1 MSAGG
6 YSVVPR
12 PWDDCTAMAGFVLCT
27 LGDLL
32 LDVIVRLEQP
42 LEPGTD
48 AAAQT
53 RTGAGGQAANVAAW
67 AAALGAEARFVGKRG
82 DDPAA
87 SLAAGELARLG
98 VTVFGPVALGRNGV
112 VVSIVGEEGE
122 RAMAIDRGVAPTL
135 SADELEPA
143 WFEGATHLHLSGYSL
158 MSSPIDAAAT
168 RAAGLVRA
176 GGGTV
181 SVDLAS
187 RRVILDFG
195 PERLRRVLDEL
206 GPELVF
212 ANEEER
218 AELGPEAA
226 LDGTWVLNRGAAGA
240 AVERDG
246 QNSQFPAVPAEV
258 IDTTGAGDAFAA
270 GYLVGGVELAR
281 ETAAR
286 CVSQLGATP

>member
-1 MSAGG
+1 M
-6 YSVVPR
+6 P
-12 PWDDCTAMAGFVLCT
+12 GFVLCT

-122 RAMAIDRGVAPTL
+122 RAMASDRGVAPTL

-187 RRVILDFG
+187 RRVIVDFG
-195 PERLRRVLDEL
+195 PERLRGVLGEL

-218 AELGPEAA
+218 AELGPGAA
-226 LDGTWVLNRGAAGA
+226 VDATWVLKRGADGA

-246 QNSQFPAVPAEV
+246 RKWEFPAVPAEV

-270 GYLVGGVELAR
+270 GYLVGGVELAL

-286 CVSQLGATP
+286 CISRLGATP

>member
-1 MSAGG
+1 M
-6 YSVVPR
+6 P
-12 PWDDCTAMAGFVLCT
+12 GFVLCT

-98 VTVFGPVALGRNGV
+98 VTVFGPVVLGRNGV

-122 RAMAIDRGVAPTL
+122 RAMASDRGVAPTL
-135 SADELEPA
+135 SADELEPV

-158 MSSPIDAAAT
+158 MSSPIDGAAT

-187 RRVILDFG
+187 RRVIVDFG
-195 PERLRRVLDEL
+195 PERLRRVLGEL

-218 AELGPEAA
+218 AELGPEVAVDA
-226 LDGTWVLNRGAAGA
+226 TWVLKRGAAGA
-240 AVERDG
+240 AVECDG
-246 QNSQFPAVPAEV
+246 QKSQFPAVPAEV

-270 GYLVGGVELAR
+270 GYLVGGVELAL

>member
-1 MSAGG
+1 KLPGAHRARTSAGDL
-6 YSVVPR
+6 SAVPR
-12 PWDDCTAMAGFVLCT
+12 PWDDCTAMPRLVLCT

-48 AAAQT
+48 ATAQT

-67 AAALGAEARFVGKRG
+67 AAALGGEARFIGKRS
-82 DDPAA
+82 DDPAG

-98 VTVFGPVALGRNGV
+98 VAVFGPVALGRNGV
-112 VVSIVGEEGE
+112 VVSVVGERGE
-122 RAMAIDRGVAPTL
+122 RAMASDRGVAPTL

-158 MSSPIDAAAT
+158 MSSPIDGAAA

-176 GGGTV
+176 DGGTV

-187 RRVILDFG
+187 RRVIADFG
-195 PERLRRVLDEL
+195 ADRLRGMLREL

-218 AELGPEAA
+218 AEVGPDAA
-226 LDGTWVLNRGAAGA
+226 VDATWVLKRGAAGA

-246 QNSQFPAVPAEV
+246 QRSEFPAVSAEV

-270 GYLVGGVELAR
+270 GYLVGG
-281 ETAAR
+281 
-286 CVSQLGATP
+286 

>member
-1 MSAGG
+1 M
-6 YSVVPR
+6 P
-12 PWDDCTAMAGFVLCT
+12 GFVLCT

-98 VTVFGPVALGRNGV
+98 VTVFGPVVLGRNGV

-122 RAMAIDRGVAPTL
+122 RAMASDRGVAPTL

-195 PERLRRVLDEL
+195 PERLRRVLGEL

-218 AELGPEAA
+218 AELGPEVAVDA
-226 LDGTWVLNRGAAGA
+226 TWVLKRGAAGA

-246 QNSQFPAVPAEV
+246 QKSQFPAVPAEV

-270 GYLVGGVELAR
+270 GYLVGGVELAL

>member
-1 MSAGG
+1 M
-6 YSVVPR
+6 P
-12 PWDDCTAMAGFVLCT
+12 GFVLCT

-48 AAAQT
+48 AAAHT

-98 VTVFGPVALGRNGV
+98 VTVFGPVVLGRNGV

-122 RAMAIDRGVAPTL
+122 RAMASDRGVAPTL

-187 RRVILDFG
+187 RRVIVDFG
-195 PERLRRVLDEL
+195 PERLRRVLGEL

-218 AELGPEAA
+218 AELGPGAA
-226 LDGTWVLNRGAAGA
+226 EDATWVLKRGAAGA

-246 QNSQFPAVPAEV
+246 QKSEFPAVPAEV

-270 GYLVGGVELAR
+270 GYLVGGVELAL

>member
-1 MSAGG
+1 M
-6 YSVVPR
+6 P
-12 PWDDCTAMAGFVLCT
+12 GFVLCT

-82 DDPAA
+82 NDPAA

-98 VTVFGPVALGRNGV
+98 VTVFGPVVLGRNGV

-122 RAMAIDRGVAPTL
+122 RAMASDRGVAPTL

-187 RRVILDFG
+187 RRVIVDFG
-195 PERLRRVLDEL
+195 PERLRRVLGEL

-226 LDGTWVLNRGAAGA
+226 VDATWVLKRGAAGA
-240 AVERDG
+240 AVERHG
-246 QNSQFPAVPAEV
+246 QKSQFPAVPAEV

-270 GYLVGGVELAR
+270 GYLVGGVELAL

>member
-1 MSAGG
+1 M
-6 YSVVPR
+6 P
-12 PWDDCTAMAGFVLCT
+12 GFVLCT

-98 VTVFGPVALGRNGV
+98 VTVFGPVVLGRNGV

-122 RAMAIDRGVAPTL
+122 RAMASDRGVAPTL

-187 RRVILDFG
+187 RRVIVDFG
-195 PERLRRVLDEL
+195 PERLRRVLGEL

-226 LDGTWVLNRGAAGA
+226 VDATWVLKRGAAGA

-246 QNSQFPAVPAEV
+246 QKSEFPAVPAEV

-270 GYLVGGVELAR
+270 GYLVGGVELAL

>member
-1 MSAGG
+1 M
-6 YSVVPR
+6 P
-12 PWDDCTAMAGFVLCT
+12 GFVLCT

-67 AAALGAEARFVGKRG
+67 AAALGAEARFIGKRG

-98 VTVFGPVALGRNGV
+98 VTVFGPVALGRNAV

-122 RAMAIDRGVAPTL
+122 RAMASDRGVAPTL

-187 RRVILDFG
+187 RRVIVDFG
-195 PERLRRVLDEL
+195 PERLRRVLGEL

-226 LDGTWVLNRGAAGA
+226 VNATWVLKRGAAGA

-246 QNSQFPAVPAEV
+246 QKSEFPAVPAEV
-258 IDTTGAGDAFAA
+258 VDTTGAGDAFAA
-270 GYLVGGVELAR
+270 GYLVGGVELAL

-286 CVSQLGATP
+286 CVSHLGATP

>member
-1 MSAGG
+1 MFAGG
-6 YSVVPR
+6 CSVVPR

-82 DDPAA
+82 NDPAA

-98 VTVFGPVALGRNGV
+98 VTVFGPVVLGRNGV

-122 RAMAIDRGVAPTL
+122 RAMASDRGVAPTL

-187 RRVILDFG
+187 RRVIVDFG
-195 PERLRRVLDEL
+195 PERLRGVLGEL

-218 AELGPEAA
+218 AELGPGAA
-226 LDGTWVLNRGAAGA
+226 VDATWVLKRGADGA

-246 QNSQFPAVPAEV
+246 RKWEFPAVPAEV

-270 GYLVGGVELAR
+270 GYLVGGVELAL

-286 CVSQLGATP
+286 CISRLGATP

>member
-1 MSAGG
+1 M
-6 YSVVPR
+6 P
-12 PWDDCTAMAGFVLCT
+12 GFVLCT

-98 VTVFGPVALGRNGV
+98 VTVFGPVVLGRNGV

-122 RAMAIDRGVAPTL
+122 RAMASDRGVAPTL
-135 SADELEPA
+135 SADELEPV

-187 RRVILDFG
+187 RRVIVDFG
-195 PERLRRVLDEL
+195 PERLRRVLGEL

-226 LDGTWVLNRGAAGA
+226 VGATWVLKRGAAGA

-246 QNSQFPAVPAEV
+246 QKSQFPAVPAEV

-270 GYLVGGVELAR
+270 GYLVGGVELAL

>member
-1 MSAGG
+1 M
-6 YSVVPR
+6 PR
-12 PWDDCTAMAGFVLCT
+12 LVLCT

-48 AAAQT
+48 AAALTQT
-53 RTGAGGQAANVAAW
+53 GPGGQAANVAAW
-67 AAALGAEARFVGKRG
+67 AASLGVEARFVGKRG

-98 VTVFGPVALGRNGV
+98 VSVFGPVALGRNGV
-112 VVSIVGEEGE
+112 VVSIVGEQGE
-122 RAMAIDRGVAPTL
+122 RAMASDRGVAPSL

-158 MSSPIDAAAT
+158 MSSPIDLAAA
-168 RAAGLVRA
+168 RAAELVRA

-187 RRVILDFG
+187 RRVIADFG
-195 PERLRRVLDEL
+195 PERLRRVLGEL

-218 AELGPEAA
+218 AEVGPEAA
-226 LDGTWVLNRGAAGA
+226 RGVIWVLKRGAAGA

-246 QNSQFPAVPAEV
+246 RRSEFPALPAEV
-258 IDTTGAGDAFAA
+258 VDTTGAGDAFAA
-270 GYLVGGVELAR
+270 GYLVGGIELAL
-281 ETAAR
+281 ETAAQA
-286 CVSQLGATP
+286 VSKLGATP

>member
-1 MSAGG
+1 M
-6 YSVVPR
+6 P
-12 PWDDCTAMAGFVLCT
+12 GFVLCT

-87 SLAAGELARLG
+87 SLASGELSRLG
-98 VTVFGPVALGRNGV
+98 VTVFGPVALGRNGI
-112 VVSIVGEEGE
+112 VVSIVGKEGE
-122 RAMAIDRGVAPTL
+122 RAMASDRGVAPTL

-158 MSSPIDAAAT
+158 MSSPIDGAAT
-168 RAAGLVRA
+168 RAAALVRA

-187 RRVILDFG
+187 RRVIADFG
-195 PERLRRVLDEL
+195 PERLSRVLGEL

-218 AELGPEAA
+218 AELGPAA
-226 LDGTWVLNRGAAGA
+226 AVDATWVLKRGAAGA
-240 AVERDG
+240 TVDRDG
-246 QNSQFPAVPAEV
+246 QKSEFSAVPAEV
-258 IDTTGAGDAFAA
+258 VDTTGAGDAFAA
-270 GYLVGGVELAR
+270 GYLVGGVELAL

-286 CVSQLGATP
+286 CVSHLGATP

>member
-1 MSAGG
+1 M
-6 YSVVPR
+6 P
-12 PWDDCTAMAGFVLCT
+12 GFVLCT

-122 RAMAIDRGVAPTL
+122 RAMASDRGVAPTL

-158 MSSPIDAAAT
+158 MSSPIDGAAT

-187 RRVILDFG
+187 RRVIVDFG
-195 PERLRRVLDEL
+195 PERLRQVLGEL

-218 AELGPEAA
+218 AEVGPAA
-226 LDGTWVLNRGAAGA
+226 AVDATWVLKRGAAGA

-246 QNSQFPAVPAEV
+246 QKSEFPAVPAKV
-258 IDTTGAGDAFAA
+258 VDTTGAGDAFAA
-270 GYLVGGVELAR
+270 GYLVGGVELAL
-281 ETAAR
+281 ETAAQ
-286 CVSQLGATP
+286 CVSHLGATP

>member
-1 MSAGG
+1 MS
-6 YSVVPR
+6 
-12 PWDDCTAMAGFVLCT
+12 GFVLCT

-48 AAAQT
+48 ATAQT

-98 VTVFGPVALGRNGV
+98 VTVFGPVVLGRNGV

-122 RAMAIDRGVAPTL
+122 RAMASDRGVAPTL

-187 RRVILDFG
+187 RRVIVDFG
-195 PERLRRVLDEL
+195 PERLRRVLGEL

-218 AELGPEAA
+218 AELGPGAA
-226 LDGTWVLNRGAAGA
+226 VDVTWVLKRGAAGA

-246 QNSQFPAVPAEV
+246 QKSEFPAVPAEV

-270 GYLVGGVELAR
+270 GYLVGGVELAL

-286 CVSQLGATP
+286 CISQLGATP

>member
-1 MSAGG
+1 MFAGG
-6 YSVVPR
+6 CSVVPR

-87 SLAAGELARLG
+87 SLATGELARLG
-98 VTVFGPVALGRNGV
+98 VTVFGPVVLGRNGV

-122 RAMAIDRGVAPTL
+122 RAMASDRGVAPTL

-168 RAAGLVRA
+168 RAVGLVRA

-187 RRVILDFG
+187 RRVIVDFG
-195 PERLRRVLDEL
+195 PERLRGVLGEL

-218 AELGPEAA
+218 AELGPGAA
-226 LDGTWVLNRGAAGA
+226 VDATWVLKRGADGA

-246 QNSQFPAVPAEV
+246 RKWEFPAVPAEV

-270 GYLVGGVELAR
+270 GYLVGGVELAL

-286 CVSQLGATP
+286 CISRLGATP

>member
-1 MSAGG
+1 MSQL
-6 YSVVPR
+6 
-12 PWDDCTAMAGFVLCT
+12 VLCT

-42 LEPGTD
+42 LERGTD
-48 AAAQT
+48 AAALT

-82 DDPAA
+82 EDPAG

-98 VTVFGPVALGRNGV
+98 VSVFGPVALGRNGV
-112 VVSIVGEEGE
+112 VVSIVGNDGE
-122 RAMAIDRGVAPTL
+122 RAMASDRGVAPTL

-158 MSSPIDAAAT
+158 MSSPIDLAAA
-168 RAAGLVRA
+168 RAAELVRG

-187 RRVILDFG
+187 RRVIADFG
-195 PERLRRVLDEL
+195 APRLRQVLDNL
-206 GPELVF
+206 GPEIVF
-212 ANEEER
+212 ANEVER
-218 AELGPEAA
+218 AEVGPEAA
-226 LDGTWVLNRGAAGA
+226 TDATWVLKRGSVGA

-246 QNSQFPAVPAEV
+246 RRSEFPAVPADV
-258 IDTTGAGDAFAA
+258 VDTTGAGDAFAA
-270 GYLVGGVELAR
+270 GYLVGGIELAL

-286 CVSQLGATP
+286 AVSSLGATP

>member
-1 MSAGG
+1 M
-6 YSVVPR
+6 PR
-12 PWDDCTAMAGFVLCT
+12 FVLCT

-32 LDVIVRLEQP
+32 LDVIVRLEEA

-122 RAMAIDRGVAPTL
+122 RAMASDRGVAPTL

-143 WFEGATHLHLSGYSL
+143 WFEGSTHLHLSGYSL
-158 MSSPIDAAAT
+158 MASPIDGAAS

-187 RRVILDFG
+187 RRVIADFG
-195 PERLRRVLDEL
+195 AERLRSVLREFVPD
-206 GPELVF
+206 LVF
-212 ANEEER
+212 ANEVER
-218 AELGPEAA
+218 AEVGPDAA
-226 LDGTWVLNRGAAGA
+226 VDATWVLKRGAAGA
-240 AVERDG
+240 AIERDG
-246 QNSQFPAVPAEV
+246 QRSEFPAVPTEV
-258 IDTTGAGDAFAA
+258 VDTTGAGDAFAA
-270 GYLVGGVELAR
+270 GYLVGGVELAL

-286 CVSQLGATP
+286 CVSNLGATP

>member
-1 MSAGG
+1 M
-6 YSVVPR
+6 P
-12 PWDDCTAMAGFVLCT
+12 GFVLCT

-122 RAMAIDRGVAPTL
+122 RAMASDRGVAPTL

-187 RRVILDFG
+187 RRVIVDFG
-195 PERLRRVLDEL
+195 PERLRRVLGEL

-226 LDGTWVLNRGAAGA
+226 LDATWVLKRGAAGA

-246 QNSQFPAVPAEV
+246 QKSQFPAVPAEV

-270 GYLVGGVELAR
+270 GYLVGGVELAL

-286 CVSQLGATP
+286 CISRLGATP